1 MFNLTLSRSVKPLAF
16 ASLNKVLLF
25 HTSAKVLNNAKDVED
40 LSKNESKSN
49 EEFFKYHWG
58 HWLKNDAEEKAK
70 RFTPFSVNGL
80 VDVLND
86 LRTQTKAAVESNE
99 KGIPKPY
106 FNPNLTVNLKQN
118 LNKDLFNL
126 EDIKSKL
133 SLKSMESYHEGK
145 HHHIYK
151 ITTTEDK
158 DFILRIPYPRDSEH
172 TIATRMR
179 SEVATRDFA
188 DLVLKIKTPKIYA
201 YSPTKLSPIKS
212 PFILEEFVDGD
223 LAMKNWN
230 PMIEDTPVDP
240 KSKEQFQ
247 GIISQL
253 MGFQAKLASVEFKKF
268 GSLYF
273 ANDLPTELRTASDYE
288 DEIYVGEKDSEF
300 AGRYKIGYTTERS
313 FWRQGKDDLLGFEE
327 HRKFLGP
334 WKNASDVLTTYTSL
348 EVAVAKAKNASDA
361 EVEVYNKLHTLS
373 KAMIQNKN
381 DNIPG
386 WDALLKP
393 RLQHPDIDPMNCIET
408 PSGLCLV
415 DFENSAITPFILNNA
430 PEFIAYDGP
439 KVYTMETDNEEFKKP
454 GVAEQYMFAYKRTR
468 NLFLWEQA
476 LNKEA
481 PELIYSAAPIIKLL
495 KSPII
500 VAKNKK
506 LAKDYLLINEKIV
519 GVHGAWP
526 MIHEQKIVLD
536 KEAPIKFTGKEIE
549 DITNAINAYNEEL
562 IKEPF
567 AATQN
572 WIPSDMYEEF
582 VKQGIIKKEKDA
594 NGDSVLD
601 YAKLGF

>member
-1 MFNLTLSRSVKPLAF
+1 MFNLALSKTIKPSTF
-16 ASLNKVLLF
+16 VSLNRGGLF
-25 HTSAKVLNNAKDVED
+25 HTSAKTLNSSGNTED
-40 LSKNESKSN
+40 LSKNDAKSN

-86 LRTQTKAAVESNE
+86 LRTQTKAAVSSTDA
-99 KGIPKPY
+99 GIPKPF

-118 LNKDLFNL
+118 LNKDLFIL
-126 EDIKSKL
+126 DDIKSKL

-172 TIATRMR
+172 AIATRLR

-188 DLVLKIKTPKIYA
+188 DLVLKIKTPKVYA

-212 PFILEEFVDGD
+212 PFILEEFVEGD

-240 KSKEQFQ
+240 STKEHFDNT
-247 GIISQL
+247 ISQL
-253 MGFQAKLASVEFKKF
+253 MGFQSKLASIEFKKF

-273 ANDLPTELRTASDYE
+273 ANELPTELRTASDYE
-288 DEIYVGEKDSEF
+288 NEIYVGEKGSEF
-300 AGRYKIGYTTERS
+300 EGRYKIGYTTERS
-313 FWRQGKDDLLGFEE
+313 FWRQGKDDILGFEE

-348 EVAVAKAKNASDA
+348 ELAVAKAKKASEA
-361 EVEVYNKLHTLS
+361 EIEVYNKLHLLS
-373 KAMIQNKN
+373 KSMIQDKN
-381 DNIPG
+381 VNIPG

-408 PSGLCLV
+408 PAGLCLV
-415 DFENSAITPFILNNA
+415 DFENSAINPFILNHA

-476 LNKEA
+476 LNKEQ

-506 LAKDYLLINEKIV
+506 LVKDYLLINEKIV

-526 MIHEQKIVLD
+526 MIHEQKIVAE
-536 KEAPIKFTGKEIE
+536 KEAPVKFTGKEIE
-549 DITNAINAYNEEL
+549 EITNAINAYNEEL

-572 WIPSDMYEEF
+572 WIPSDMYDEF

-594 NGDSVLD
+594 NGDSILD
-601 YAKLGF
+601 FARLGF